1 MVPTR
6 FSGGRPL
13 AGRQRGELAGV
24 RFSDFVRNFPR
35 FVFVQQIDALRVFSQ
50 KLEANGVER
59 ADGHGADRTFAA
71 ELLFQAFAHFHG
83 GLVREGYSGDFRRLD
98 AAVLDEIG
106 DARDE
111 CLGFSRAWPSDHR
124 YRAFR
129 RGYSGKLFLV
139 QAVEGTGR
147 SGGRGYGWGGF
158 RLCGALLELSSRSFL
173 RGRLS
178 KEETDLPV

>member
-1 MVPTR
+1 MQE
-6 FSGGRPL
+6 GR
-13 AGRQRGELAGV
+13 GGELAGGV

-71 ELLFQAFAHFHG
+71 ELLFEAFAHFPG

-129 RGYSGKLFLV
+129 RGLQR
-139 QAVEGTGR
+139 QAVPR
-147 SGGRGYGWGGF
+147 SGRRGAQKGRWVWI
-158 RLCGALLELSSRSFL
+158 RLGRIPPLRRAFGAF
-173 RGRLS
+173 
-178 KEETDLPV
+178 

>member
-1 MVPTR
+1 MQE
-6 FSGGRPL
+6 GR
-13 AGRQRGELAGV
+13 GGELAGV
-24 RFSDFVRNFPR
+24 RFADFVRNFPR
-35 FVFVQQIDALRVFSQ
+35 FVFIQQIDALRVFGQ

-111 CLGFSRAWPSDHR
+111 RLGFSRAWTGDHR

-129 RGYSGKLFLV
+129 RGYSGKLFFV
-139 QAVEGTGR
+139 QAVEGPR
-147 SGGRGYGWGGF
+147 RDGGCGFGWGRF
-158 RLCGALLELSSRSFL
+158 HLCGGALLGLSSRSFL

-178 KEETDLPV
+178 KEEADLPV

>member
-1 MVPTR
+1 MQE
-6 FSGGRPL
+6 GR
-13 AGRQRGELAGV
+13 GGELAGV

-50 KLEANGVER
+50 KLEANGVEL

-111 CLGFSRAWPSDHR
+111 RLGFSRAWPSDHR

-129 RGYSGKLFLV
+129 LQR
-139 QAVEGTGR
+139 QAVPR
-147 SGGRGYGWGGF
+147 SGRRGDRKERRAWIWLGRIPPLRRAF
-158 RLCGALLELSSRSFL
+158 GAF
-173 RGRLS
+173 
-178 KEETDLPV
+178 